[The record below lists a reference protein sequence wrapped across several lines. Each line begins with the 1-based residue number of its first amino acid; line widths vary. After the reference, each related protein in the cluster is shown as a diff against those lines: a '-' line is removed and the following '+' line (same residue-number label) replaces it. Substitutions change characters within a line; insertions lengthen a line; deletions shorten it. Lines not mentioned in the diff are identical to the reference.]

1 MRCALK
7 AVDTWKFQT
16 ERSVLK
22 IQMYHRC
29 LVLPILRLSVPVR
42 HLDASA
48 FFVSAAFLLQGKK
61 GRCDMKITVY
71 YEDKNHPTILDV
83 PDADCEIW
91 IEDDYQRR
99 LSAAE
104 DKSTVT
110 RRTAQEIM
118 DEDYNKPT
126 FNSNQSET
134 RRHVHLDALDPED
147 KHLSDGMD
155 ILEGLIE
162 REGYEELYAAI
173 RKLQSQQ
180 RELLYQ
186 IFWNGVKQKDIA
198 TRDGVS
204 DRAIT
209 GRMKKIYAALKKS
222 LS

>member
-1 MRCALK
+1 
-7 AVDTWKFQT
+7 
-16 ERSVLK
+16 
-22 IQMYHRC
+22 MYHRC
-29 LVLPILRLSVPVR
+29 FAMPIFRLGLPVR
-42 HLDASA
+42 HLDTPA

-71 YEDKNHPTILDV
+71 YEDKNRPTTIDV
-83 PDADCEIW
+83 PDEDCEIW

-104 DKSTVT
+104 DKSSVI

-126 FNSNQSET
+126 FNSHQKET
-134 RRHVHLDALDPED
+134 RRHVSMDALDPED
-147 KHLSDGMD
+147 KHLTESRD
-155 ILEGLIE
+155 ILQELIM

-173 RKLQSQQ
+173 RKLQPQQ
-180 RELLYQ
+180 QELLHQ
-186 IFWNGVKQKDIA
+186 IFWEGVKQKEIA
-198 TRDGVS
+198 ARDGVS
-204 DRAIT
+204 ERAIT

>member
-1 MRCALK
+1 MRIKGGGYIEISDGLLRFENSDVPPLLCNAHFK
-7 AVDTWKFQT
+7 AIRAGV
-16 ERSVLK
+16 SSGS
-22 IQMYHRC
+22 
-29 LVLPILRLSVPVR
+29 P
-42 HLDASA
+42 A

-61 GRCDMKITVY
+61 GRCDMKIKVY

-83 PDADCEIW
+83 SDEDCEIW

-104 DKSTVT
+104 DKSSVT
-110 RRTAQEIM
+110 KRTAQEIM
-118 DEDYNKPT
+118 DENYNKPV
-126 FNSNQSET
+126 FNNNQAET

-155 ILEGLIE
+155 ILESLIK
-162 REGYEELYAAI
+162 REEYEELYAAI
-173 RKLQSQQ
+173 RKLQPQQ

-186 IFWNGVKQKDIA
+186 IFWDGMKQKDIA
-198 TRDGVS
+198 ARDGVS